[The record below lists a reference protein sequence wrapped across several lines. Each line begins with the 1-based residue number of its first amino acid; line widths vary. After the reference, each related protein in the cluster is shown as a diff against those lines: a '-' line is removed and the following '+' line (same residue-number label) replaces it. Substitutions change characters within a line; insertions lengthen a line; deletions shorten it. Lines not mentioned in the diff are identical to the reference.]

1 MRHLFRR
8 APLASVL
15 AVLAAVAWA
24 QPPFG
29 GLPRGPSPASL
40 IGQESVQKELKL
52 TAEQTKKLAD
62 LADKMREKMQA
73 AFALEGPQ
81 RGKKLQ
87 ELNEENDKAVAAILA
102 PEQAKRLRQIVYQQQ
117 GAAALATADVAK
129 ELGLSG
135 EQRER
140 ITAINDETAGKMRE
154 LLRSGGPP
162 DDATRAKAEELRRA
176 GADKVLAALTDA
188 QKAAW
193 KELQGEPFKG
203 QIGFGSGPKPADPA
217 RFLDRITK
225 ALPDA
230 APARPQA
237 KRKLLVYTRTAGFR
251 HPSIPVGV
259 KAITMM
265 GDKTGA
271 YLTHHTEDESVFE
284 PEKLKTFDAVLMLNT
299 TGDCLRPK
307 GDNKEEA
314 QKREELLKKSLVD
327 FVAGGKGLCG
337 VHAATDT
344 YHNWKEY
351 KQMMGG
357 TFDGHPWTKTV
368 PVKNLEPAH
377 PLNAMFGGKDFEI
390 NDEIYQFKLDTALP
404 TERKFLLALDT
415 EKMDTSRGNRKKEGP
430 YPVSWVSTYG
440 KGRTFYC
447 SLGHREEIYCEPAML
462 KHYLAGIQY
471 ALGDLEA
478 DATPTAKTTGGGK

>member
-1 MRHLFRR
+1 MRHLFRL
-8 APLASVL
+8 ATLASAL

-29 GLPRGPSPASL
+29 GPRGGPSPAML
-40 IGQESVQKELKL
+40 LGQESVRKELKL
-52 TAEQTKKLAD
+52 SAEQIKKVEELS
-62 LADKMREKMQA
+62 DKMRAKMQD
-73 AFALEGPQ
+73 AFALEEPE

-87 ELNEENDKAVAAILA
+87 ELNQENDKALAAVLA
-102 PEQAKRLRQIVYQQQ
+102 PEQAKRLKQIAYQQQ
-117 GAAALATADVAK
+117 GTAALATAEVAK
-129 ELGLSG
+129 EIGLSD
-135 EQRER
+135 EQRKQ
-140 ITAINDETAGKMRE
+140 IADINDETGRKTRE
-154 LLRSGGPP
+154 LLQPGAKP
-162 DDATRAKAEELRRA
+162 DEATRAKIEELRKA
-176 GADKVLAALTDA
+176 GSDKVLAVLTDA
-188 QKAAW
+188 QRAAW
-193 KELQGEPFKG
+193 KDLQGEPFKG
-203 QIGFGSGPKPADPA
+203 QIAFGGGPKPADPA
-217 RFLDRITK
+217 RYIDRITK

-230 APARPQA
+230 APAKPQA

-251 HPSIPVGV
+251 HPSIPVGI

-271 YLTHHTEDESVFE
+271 YLAYHTEDESFFE

-307 GDNKEEA
+307 GDDKAEV
-314 QKREELLKKSLVD
+314 QKREDFLKKSLVE
-327 FVAGGKGLCG
+327 FVAGGKGLLG
-337 VHAATDT
+337 IHAATDT
-344 YHNWKEY
+344 YHNWKDY

-377 PLNAMFGGKDFEI
+377 PLNAMFGGKDCEI

-415 EKMDTSRGNRKKEGP
+415 AKMDTARGNRKKEGP
-430 YPVSWVSTYG
+430 YPISWVSTYG

-447 SLGHREEIYCEPAML
+447 SLGHREEIYCEPTML

-478 DATPTAKTTGGGK
+478 DATPTAKATGGGE